1 MKKLNKMELDVVIN
15 EVINSLKV
23 IEDNKGKE
31 LFEKSKNKDLYLI
44 KINEYREL
52 EKKFYKF
59 KEEIIEIEESF
70 KEDGI
75 IVSFNSWNDRS
86 WSGND
91 DLFFVNLKNSK
102 VGSYNLNKKIESEIV
117 LSNLEGLN
125 IRDMIKDLVEKY
137 KQ

>member
-137 KQ
+137 K

>member
-31 LFEKSKNKDLYLI
+31 LFEKSKNKDLYLK

-52 EKKFYKF
+52 EEKLDKLR
-59 KEEIIEIEESF
+59 KEIYGIEALF

-75 IVSFNSWNDRS
+75 NVSFNSWNERS

-102 VGSYNLNKKIESEIV
+102 VGSYNLNKKIENEIV

-137 KQ
+137 K

>member
-23 IEDNKGKE
+23 IEDNKGKG

-137 KQ
+137 K